1 MGSAGSGRV
10 RRVSAR
16 LVPVNDRGEVLLLH
30 GRDPARP
37 DDWYWFTIGGAVE
50 AGETPQ
56 EAAVRELHEETGI
69 VASPDELT
77 DAFHHGVHAF
87 SYDGVD
93 YDGEATFYALPMTTQ
108 AGDRV
113 HFDGLEEAEV
123 GNVVAARWWAPADL
137 VDVPLSNLD
146 LPRLMALAVEAV
158 R

>member
-1 MGSAGSGRV
+1 MAAPV

-16 LVPVNDRGEVLLLH
+16 VVPVNDRGEVLLLH

-37 DDWYWFTIGGAVE
+37 DHWYWFTIGGALD

-56 EAAVRELHEETGI
+56 QAAVRELLEETGI

-77 DAFHHGVHAF
+77 ASFHAGEHEF
-87 SYDGVD
+87 SFDGVD
-93 YDGEATFYALPMTTQ
+93 YVGEATFYALPLDS
-108 AGDRV
+108 AAADDV
-113 HFDGLEEAEV
+113 HFDGLESAEV
-123 GNVVAARWWAPADL
+123 GNIVEARWWEPADL

-146 LPRLMALAVEAV
+146 LPRLMALAVAAV